1 MIVKRTLIISLV
13 FVLLFAACT
22 GLSAAGEFVAG
33 NVADVQQGTTVPV
46 GVYGTNMNGF
56 DAFTIRV
63 TYDPTVM
70 LVTAKNSTYNPDEWS
85 IFPNVD
91 TPGIVDVSGFPNSPA
106 DSLSGNASLFGF
118 NCRAEKGDG
127 SSTPL
132 TVTITTASEPGGA
145 TYTAVNGLFTTK
157 DEVAPTIVITN
168 PANGATVPNNVAVA
182 ATITDVGGV
191 DQSTITVTVGGV
203 AIASS
208 DLTITTIAGGCIVAG
223 TQTGVPVGP
232 STVVVS
238 ASDFSGNPA
247 TVTHTVTVANSGIT
261 FNPNLDG
268 TYTNATEPV
277 IKADYVQ
284 VTGTTVKMFINN
296 VDVTTQAT
304 LTPSSTTAGSIELNY
319 ATYGALADG
328 QQVIVVN
335 GTSSLLG
342 GSEVTA
348 TQTFV
353 KDTVAPVVVI
363 TSITDSD
370 TDGYLEAR
378 ETLTIAYTV
387 TDVNPDHVGIG
398 SASSAASPTGNL
410 VYGVAQGNTLGNRDA
425 YVYAVDRAGNR
436 GQSAP
441 FHLYNNYLAYFNE
454 TSAGTF
460 AGLDLTKTATY
471 NYFEPS
477 VARAITISGQSGS
490 MNLPTLG
497 TFEKTVISGSNVTV
511 DNRANNAI
519 STGTM
524 PAGVPNFINSTGI
537 LNFAVTVPH
546 IDNATLIIGKANSTM
561 IDQILRGGSV
571 SKASIE
577 NMLSKDN
584 VVIYGKDGYRILK
597 IKNDGTAEV
606 LAGGKGAFTFN
617 TDLPTTIR
625 ANYVNLDT
633 GFNTATKTPE
643 LGLEISKIGAGEYVI
658 LAITLD
664 NDRISAITAMPFVVT
679 EELSKFTALSPSYS
693 VGNPVVVNWNGA
705 AVPQNIA
712 GVIIRDGS
720 LYTGSMTMD
729 LTNFGVGS
737 LKSMYLSGDGNPA
750 TKKLINKANIWIS
763 EGYGNANKA
772 TNTKTVSI
780 ATTGLIAG
788 TYTVHMMNENGG
800 KLTAY
805 GTQQITVGPT
815 PIPTSPIPGRGGGSY
830 GGGAPTKESVG
841 SAQLLTNS
849 LGQILNSYSVGSPSG
864 VASLNLGIGTV
875 ALDKNGISLSD
886 VAINDLAAASVPGVP
901 SGATFSFAG
910 HAVTCSPA
918 GATFSPPLQ
927 LTFEFTQD
935 QWNGVMAQA
944 KQNPSSLVVKW
955 YNPESGEWEDV
966 QTSVNEDS
974 RTVTASVHHFSTFAL
989 FTDLEATTPVVTPTM
1004 TPVVTPVVTP
1014 VTTPTPTEPTGGFP
1028 WTYVIIGIV
1037 VILLIAGGAY
1047 YYTRKQ

>member
-1 MIVKRTLIISLV
+1 MVTRRLIITSLIV
-13 FVLLFAACT
+13 LLLFAACT
-22 GLSAAGEFVAG
+22 GFSAAKEIVAG
-33 NVADVQQGTTVPV
+33 SAIDVEQVSGVLIPVNATNAELIDTFEIWVDYDSTVLSVDLGQSVNHWGGAINLPSGQGQLIATGARAQGLTGTVPLFSIYCTAIEENGAVSDLDIRIDLV
-46 GVYGTNMNGF
+46 G
-56 DAFTIRV
+56 
-63 TYDPTVM
+63 
-70 LVTAKNSTYNPDEWS
+70 E
-85 IFPNVD
+85 
-91 TPGIVDVSGFPNSPA
+91 
-106 DSLSGNASLFGF
+106 
-118 NCRAEKGDG
+118 DG
-127 SSTPL
+127 A
-132 TVTITTASEPGGA
+132 TVTGEYSPINGA
-145 TYTAVNGLFTTK
+145 VQTK
-157 DEVAPTIVITN
+157 DQVPPAITITN
-168 PANGATVPNNVAVA
+168 PADVATVPTDVAVA

-191 DQSTITVTVGGV
+191 NESTITVTVGGV
-203 AIASS
+203 EIANPTITAIAGVY
-208 DLTITTIAGGCIVAG
+208 TVTG
-223 TQTGVPVGP
+223 TRTGVPAGSNTP
-232 STVVVS
+232 VVVS
-238 ASDFSGNPA
+238 ASDLSGNQRS
-247 TVTHTVTVANSGIT
+247 VTHTVTVAESGIT
-261 FNPNLDG
+261 FNPDLNG
-268 TYTNATEPV
+268 ICTNVAEPV
-277 IKADYVQ
+277 IKADFVD
-284 VTGTTVKMFINN
+284 VTSGSLRMFINN
-296 VDVTTQAT
+296 IEVTGEAIWPAGTD
-304 LTPSSTTAGSIELNY
+304 GSIELD
-319 ATYGALADG
+319 YGAYGVLADG
-328 QQVIVVN
+328 QKTIVVN

-342 GSEVTA
+342 GGEQTA

-363 TSITDSD
+363 NSIADSD
-370 TDGYLEAR
+370 GDGYLEAQ
-378 ETLTIAYTV
+378 ETLNIAYSV
-387 TDVNPDHVGIG
+387 TDLNLESVYIG
-398 SASSAASPTGNL
+398 SASSTSPDGNL

-524 PAGVPNFINSTGI
+524 PAGVPYFINSTGI